1 MIANRQQKQGGG
13 FMIKV
18 FLYNTKDTQKTAY
31 IWNTWAAML
40 NSFQSVLILMVIS
53 RVDPVTDA
61 GVFTIAF
68 AIGNLMLTIGQYGIR
83 QFQVS
88 DVQEKYSFREYVGVR
103 VITSCL
109 MVIVSFFYV
118 GIHYYTGA
126 YDFEKSIAV
135 FLICLSKTIDS
146 VEDVFQGRLQQRER
160 LDIGAKAM
168 TVRLLGYIITFIS
181 SYLLTENL
189 ITASLLALLVSLFLC
204 LVLNGTAIRNF
215 ESTVV
220 AWEGRNV
227 KYMFIECFPLF
238 LAAYLVIYIGN
249 APKYA
254 IDAVLSS
261 QEQACFNYIFMPVFV
276 IGLLSRF
283 IYQPMIGKMALL
295 WHKGELGKFL
305 SMVAKQSAI
314 MIGLTV
320 FVLIG
325 GFLLGIPALSIVYG
339 VNLTGYKAE
348 LMVLLLGGGFLAY
361 TSFYQMVLTVIRRQ
375 NWLIAGYL
383 LGYVLFLLLGRWTVE
398 QGGILGVSVFYTI
411 VVAVIAVYFA
421 IVILWGYKV
430 RKKQMKST

>member
-1 MIANRQQKQGGG
+1 
-13 FMIKV
+13 MIKV

-53 RVDPVTDA
+53 RIDPVTDA

-103 VITSCL
+103 VI
-109 MVIVSFFYV
+109 
-118 GIHYYTGA
+118 
-126 YDFEKSIAV
+126 
-135 FLICLSKTIDS
+135 
-146 VEDVFQGRLQQRER
+146 VFQGRLQQRER

-421 IVILWGYKV
+421 MVILWGYKV